1 LSGRSI
7 PGTTPSMAA
16 QGESPNQR
24 RILPADAWRTL
35 DTFFRPRPSRVM
47 VIRSTDRKT
56 GSAILGEIAYHRSA
70 SGAVVSVPEAGDS
83 PADRDAIS
91 SGLPP
96 SWWVL
101 RTSDDLAPIAA
112 TAAAL
117 RLIDTLVR
125 EAGNEPMVPALW
137 LPPPILE
144 GYSLLPRAPEV
155 TLAVNS
161 WDGLMEAYLRGRRS
175 NEGEAPAEE
184 DLERI
189 LLRSSED
196 YLTVHLIVVTRR
208 PRPVLESGA
217 DFVIEVMEPARGRP
231 VSVKVRAV
239 SPDRKESDFPP

>member
-1 LSGRSI
+1 V
-7 PGTTPSMAA
+7 TEQDKTP
-16 QGESPNQR
+16 EQR
-24 RILPADAWRTL
+24 RILPAEAWEQL
-35 DTFFRPRPSRVM
+35 APFFRPRPSRAL
-47 VIRSTDRKT
+47 VIRAANPPIGNAILAEIAHRRAASGVVVMAPEPAGTATDRD
-56 GSAILGEIAYHRSA
+56 
-70 SGAVVSVPEAGDS
+70 VVSA
-83 PADRDAIS
+83 
-91 SGLPP
+91 GLPP

-161 WDGLMEAYLRGRRS
+161 WDGLLGAYLRGRRAR
-175 NEGEAPAEE
+175 EGEAAPTEE

-208 PRPVLESGA
+208 PHVLLESGA
-217 DFVIEVMEPARGRP
+217 DFVIETSESAGGASTAIRVRP
-231 VSVKVRAV
+231 VSTDRPG
-239 SPDRKESDFPP
+239 PDFEP

>member
-1 LSGRSI
+1 MVTHEGSPS
-7 PGTTPSMAA
+7 PG
-16 QGESPNQR
+16 G
-24 RILPADAWRTL
+24 ILPPDAWKRL
-35 DTFFRPRPSRVM
+35 EPFFRPRPSGVL
-47 VIRSTDRKT
+47 VIRAADRRT
-56 GSAILGEIAYHRSA
+56 GTAILAEIARRRSA
-70 SGAVVSVPEAGDS
+70 PGVAVIVPEGVSAAADS
-83 PADRDAIS
+83 GSMSA
-91 SGLPP
+91 GLPP

-144 GYSLLPRAPEV
+144 GYSLLPKVPEV
-155 TLAVNS
+155 LLAINS
-161 WDGLMEAYLRGRRS
+161 WDGLLEAYLKGIRS
-175 NEGEAPAEE
+175 RVGETPNEE

-208 PRPVLESGA
+208 PHSVLERGA
-217 DFVIEVMEPARGRP
+217 DFVIEAPGSVAGSPPQIDVRVVRSSGRD
-231 VSVKVRAV
+231 AE
-239 SPDRKESDFPP
+239 SPP